1 MSYTQF
7 SYRPLKTRFI
17 TDGGLE
23 TSLIFKHGIELPYF
37 AAFDLINN
45 RNHKA
50 ILLNYYQ
57 QYIDLAKKYDTGFIF
72 ESPTWRA
79 NIDYGVK
86 LGYNQLELF
95 EINSKIINQ
104 MRRLSRQ
111 FAGHQKQI
119 FVSGCI
125 GPRYDAYNPA
135 ESMTPEIANNY
146 HSLQID
152 AFKSSNADVA
162 TAMTMSNISEAL
174 GITQA
179 AQREDLPVI
188 ISYTLETDGKLPS
201 GESLEDAISLIDEI
215 TEAYPL
221 YYMINCAHPTHFLHV
236 LDPDES
242 WTRRIMGVRAN
253 ASCKC
258 HSDLDECKTLD
269 AGDKHD
275 LAHQYIKL
283 HEKLPNLMVY
293 GGCCGTDISH
303 IEAICQACLM
313 KV

>member
-95 EINSKIINQ
+95 EINSKIN
-104 MRRLSRQ
+104 
-111 FAGHQKQI
+111 K
-119 FVSGCI
+119 
-125 GPRYDAYNPA
+125 Y
-135 ESMTPEIANNY
+135 
-146 HSLQID
+146 
-152 AFKSSNADVA
+152 
-162 TAMTMSNISEAL
+162 
-174 GITQA
+174 
-179 AQREDLPVI
+179 
-188 ISYTLETDGKLPS
+188 
-201 GESLEDAISLIDEI
+201 
-215 TEAYPL
+215 
-221 YYMINCAHPTHFLHV
+221 
-236 LDPDES
+236 
-242 WTRRIMGVRAN
+242 
-253 ASCKC
+253 
-258 HSDLDECKTLD
+258 
-269 AGDKHD
+269 
-275 LAHQYIKL
+275 
-283 HEKLPNLMVY
+283 
-293 GGCCGTDISH
+293 
-303 IEAICQACLM
+303 
-313 KV
+313 